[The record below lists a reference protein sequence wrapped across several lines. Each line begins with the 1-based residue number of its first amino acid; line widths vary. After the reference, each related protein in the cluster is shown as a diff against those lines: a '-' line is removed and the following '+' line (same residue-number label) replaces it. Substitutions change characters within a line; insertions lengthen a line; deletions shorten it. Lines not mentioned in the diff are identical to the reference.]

1 MQASTINLLEG
12 TYRMMFKN
20 DIDLNIVV
28 LKC

>member
-1 MQASTINLLEG
+1 MQASTINLLEE

-28 LKC
+28 LKL